1 MLARSLITLVA
12 LLFSGLPLL
21 AAASPPA
28 TSAQEEGSLLRYASK
43 IDCDDLV
50 FQEIAQRILER
61 YPDDPFNLDPSGDG
75 IACSRLPARGE
86 SPAVPAPVPAPANA
100 SIPEAPQPERP
111 RTASADQNDQTANI
125 PTARTERRQPQ
136 GEGLRADLSLAVR
149 DVSTFW
155 RRAAGRSGWSYS
167 APTVRLLKNRTLS
180 TECGPLESG
189 GGPAYCPF
197 DQTIYI
203 DMPVMRA
210 IEPFQD
216 PFLMR
221 VVIAHEWAHH
231 IQFLTGYQK
240 EIFPDSPGEV
250 LSLQM
255 ELHADCLAGVWA
267 QHAVEAGEATDAD
280 IDNAVAL
287 TYVGGDLPGSP
298 LLSPHAHGSGDM
310 RAGAFLLGLNGG
322 TIAGCEEVIL
332 QLQ

>member
-1 MLARSLITLVA
+1 MLARSLITFVA
-12 LLFSGLPLL
+12 LLLCGLPLL
-21 AAASPPA
+21 GAASPTATPA
-28 TSAQEEGSLLRYASK
+28 LVEDSLLRYAAK

-75 IACSRLPARGE
+75 VACSRLPARGE
-86 SPAVPAPVPAPANA
+86 SPAVPAPAPASVSAPEPPKPERSRAASTDQNGQAANVPAAR
-100 SIPEAPQPERP
+100 PEQ
-111 RTASADQNDQTANI
+111 
-125 PTARTERRQPQ
+125 RQPQ
-136 GEGLRADLSLAVR
+136 GEGLQADLSLAVR

-189 GGPAYCPF
+189 GGPGYCPF

-203 DMPVMRA
+203 DLPVMRA

-221 VVIAHEWAHH
+221 VILAHEWAHH

-267 QHAVEAGEATDAD
+267 QHAVDTGEASDAD
-280 IDNAVAL
+280 IENAVAL
-287 TYVGGDLPGSP
+287 SYVGGDLPGSP
-298 LLSPHAHGSGDM
+298 LLCPHAHGSGDM

-322 TIAGCEEVIL
+322 TVTGCEEVFLEL
-332 QLQ
+332 Q